1 MTSRRLF
8 DVRNIALVALIAVA
22 FVFFEKLS
30 NTMLLGG
37 FVVAFALASVIVWMA
52 VKRVAAHG
60 CDGTEA
66 VSAKGNHPGLGCAEI
81 VASRLRH
88 HPGNPGISRSRRP

>member
-1 MTSRRLF
+1 MTTRRLF
-8 DVRNIALVALIAVA
+8 DVLNIALVALIAVA

-37 FVVAFALASVIVWMA
+37 FVVGFALAAVIVWMA

-60 CDGTEA
+60 CAGTPAETA
-66 VSAKGNHPGLGCAEI
+66 TNHEPA
-81 VASRLRH
+81 
-88 HPGNPGISRSRRP
+88 